1 MGKPILGLTLKQ
13 VWPRVPY
20 LDHYYLSENLST
32 TTKLFA
38 VDTSLFSIEPLH
50 NTYVNHLNSDFRKIS
65 HLAVQWKM
73 SFNPDP
79 RKQAKEVIF
88 SGKNLLF
95 Q

>member
-1 MGKPILGLTLKQ
+1 MAQGPILGPLLFLI
-13 VWPRVPY
+13 Y
-20 LDHYYLSENLST
+20 INNDLSENLST

>member
-1 MGKPILGLTLKQ
+1 MAQGSILGPLLFLI
-13 VWPRVPY
+13 Y
-20 LDHYYLSENLST
+20 INNNLSENLST

-50 NTYVNHLNSDFRKIS
+50 NTSVNHLNSDFRKIS